1 MVTDGRH
8 FESPAEIA
16 MMKCYADIVW
26 QSLSF
31 VVNYGAGIFEWSHEL
46 MKDIFFDDAELIGK
60 ILIDTIKNVESEK
73 ICHCSE
79 YRKETLL
86 KEVYD

>member
-1 MVTDGRH
+1 
-8 FESPAEIA
+8 
-16 MMKCYADIVW
+16 
-26 QSLSF
+26 
-31 VVNYGAGIFEWSHEL
+31 